1 MLEFTPDEIATLRA
15 LLGKI
20 AENGGYW
27 PDEETMRIAH
37 GAISYWACEL
47 VLLRDGK
54 NGLEILLAEYSDGV
68 EAFLGMWHI
77 PGGYNKVL
85 EKDTQ
90 ETCSRVAQREIGVD
104 VDYCET
110 LDSYKWAPGEH
121 PLVDRCR
128 CMWDVYRSGK

>member
-77 PGGYNKVL
+77 PGATTRSWKRTH
-85 EKDTQ
+85 K
-90 ETCSRVAQREIGVD
+90 RPARELHKG
-104 VDYCET
+104 
-110 LDSYKWAPGEH
+110 
-121 PLVDRCR
+121 
-128 CMWDVYRSGK
+128 RSALT